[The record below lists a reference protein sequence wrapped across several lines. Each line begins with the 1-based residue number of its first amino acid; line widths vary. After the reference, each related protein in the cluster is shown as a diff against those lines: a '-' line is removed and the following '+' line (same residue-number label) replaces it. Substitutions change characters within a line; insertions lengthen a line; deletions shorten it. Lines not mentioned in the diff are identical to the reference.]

1 MTVVILGAGVD
12 ATDGIGM
19 PLTNEIIPQIN
30 EFINTEEGKNIDNEL
45 RSRLPNLRFH
55 FDKFIKDTIDRIA
68 QDFGKEIAIIR
79 TNIEN
84 ELHSNTSLEDIDRKM
99 GKLIVDQKLKM
110 I

>member
-45 RSRLPNLRFH
+45 RSRLRTYVS

-68 QDFGKEIAIIR
+68 QDFGQETR
-79 TNIEN
+79 TN
-84 ELHSNTSLEDIDRKM
+84 
-99 GKLIVDQKLKM
+99 
-110 I
+110 

>member
-30 EFINTEEGKNIDNEL
+30 EFINTEEGKNIYNVF

-55 FDKFIKDTIDRIA
+55 FD
-68 QDFGKEIAIIR
+68 
-79 TNIEN
+79 
-84 ELHSNTSLEDIDRKM
+84 
-99 GKLIVDQKLKM
+99 
-110 I
+110 

>member
-45 RSRLPNLRFH
+45 RSRLPNLRF
-55 FDKFIKDTIDRIA
+55 IL
-68 QDFGKEIAIIR
+68 
-79 TNIEN
+79 TNLSKI
-84 ELHSNTSLEDIDRKM
+84 
-99 GKLIVDQKLKM
+99 Q
-110 I
+110 